1 MADKVE
7 PKIQEAFKAKSAE
20 AERINTQSPEN
31 KLHAN
36 ITVDFDY
43 QWDAMGIGGTPSREH
58 VYDARFVSL
67 ELGWKK
73 KSTTTI
79 IRHDKRT
86 SVLGSDTYHDATR
99 RVTWSVELDFG
110 ETDNQRKYR
119 AHQKMARRLR
129 PQGEV
134 RARGGGEPALRS
146 RPRPPT
152 QP

>member
-1 MADKVE
+1 MITLAVFRWLGSRAEKAEAASLDKLMADKVE

-67 ELGWKK
+67 SSAGRRSRRPRSSATTSARACWAATP
-73 KSTTTI
+73 TTTP
-79 IRHDKRT
+79 HA
-86 SVLGSDTYHDATR
+86 G
-99 RVTWSVELDFG
+99 
-110 ETDNQRKYR
+110 
-119 AHQKMARRLR
+119 
-129 PQGEV
+129 
-134 RARGGGEPALRS
+134 
-146 RPRPPT
+146 
-152 QP
+152 